1 MNPNTRLTDR
11 LALELYQRGDLHELG
26 AAAHA
31 ECCRRHPTNVRT
43 YLIDRN
49 VNYTN
54 ICRTRCRFC
63 AFSTDA
69 EAAGAYVLGRDEL
82 LDKVAELQ
90 AAGGTQVLLQ
100 GGMHPGL
107 SLEWY
112 VQLLADIRSAFPR
125 IHLHAFSPPEV
136 WFFHEHYGL
145 SVPAVLER
153 LREAGLNSIPGGGA
167 EILVDRVRQE
177 ISPRKCTADQW
188 LEVMRQAH
196 AMGMMTTATMM
207 FGHVE
212 RPPERIEHLRRLR
225 ELQDRSLEAGKGRF
239 TAFICWTFQPG
250 HTELGRSAVSGP
262 CGGTS
267 ARSTAQLGLRSVA
280 APAEAEADVH
290 AVHADIPD
298 DADLQVDAQVQLAGS
313 VSYLRTLALAR
324 LYLDNFD
331 NLQASWVTQGPKI
344 GQLALFYGANDMG
357 GIMME
362 ENVVSAAGTTFRM
375 TADEVR
381 RLIRDASYQPRQ
393 RDCYYNL
400 VD

>member
-1 MNPNTRLTDR
+1 MNPTRLTDR

-31 ECCRRHPTNVRT
+31 ECCRRHASSVRT
-43 YLIDRN
+43 FLIDRN
-49 VNYTN
+49 INYTN

-69 EAAGAYVLGRDEL
+69 EASGAYVLGRDEL

-112 VQLLADIRSAFPR
+112 VQMLADIRSAFPK
-125 IHLHAFSPPEV
+125 IHLHAFSPPEI
-136 WFFHEHYGL
+136 WFFHEHYAL
-145 SVPAVLER
+145 SVPAVLDR
-153 LREAGLNSIPGGGA
+153 LRQAGLDSIPGGGA
-167 EILVDRVRQE
+167 EILVDRVRRE

-212 RPPERIEHLRRLR
+212 RPVERIEHLRRLR
-225 ELQDRSLEAGKGRF
+225 ELQDRSLDAGKGRF

-250 HTELGRSAVSGP
+250 HTELGSLVQSGSFLKPVGRVSRRP
-262 CGGTS
+262 
-267 ARSTAQLGLRSVA
+267 GLRPPEPEA
-280 APAEAEADVH
+280 AEAEAATVRS
-290 AVHADIPD
+290 DIPD
-298 DADLQVDAQVQLAGS
+298 DADDLHVEGELRLAGS
-313 VSYLRTLALAR
+313 VTYLRTLALAR

-381 RLIRDASYQPRQ
+381 RLIRDAGYQPRQ

>member
-1 MNPNTRLTDR
+1 MNPTTRLTDR

-31 ECCRRHPTNVRT
+31 ECRRRHAGPVRT
-43 YLIDRN
+43 FLIDRN

-69 EAAGAYVLGRDEL
+69 EAAGAYVLGRDQL
-82 LDKVAELQ
+82 MDKIAELQ

-112 VQLLADIRSAFPR
+112 VEMLADIRKSFPK
-125 IHLHAFSPPEV
+125 IHLHAFSPPEI
-136 WFFHEHYGL
+136 WFFHEEYGL
-145 SVPAVLER
+145 SVPAVLDR
-153 LREAGLNSIPGGGA
+153 LRSAGLNSIPGGGA
-167 EILVDRVRQE
+167 EILVDRVRRE
-177 ISPRKCTADQW
+177 ISPRKCTTDQW

-212 RPPERIEHLRRLR
+212 RPAERIEHLRRLR

-239 TAFICWTFQPG
+239 TAFICWTFQPE
-250 HTELGRSAVSGP
+250 HTELGRSAASAS
-262 CGGTS
+262 CGKPVGQADRRTGLPPS
-267 ARSTAQLGLRSVA
+267 EPTDEQAPPVRS
-280 APAEAEADVH
+280 
-290 AVHADIPD
+290 DIPD
-298 DADLQVDAQVQLAGS
+298 DADDVHVEGELRLAGS
-313 VSYLRTLALAR
+313 VTYLRTLALAR

-362 ENVVSAAGTTFRM
+362 ENVVSAAGTTFHM

-381 RLIRDASYQPRQ
+381 RLIRDAGYQPRQ
-393 RDCYYNL
+393 RDCYYNI